1 MINPDEL
8 PPDTSLP
15 DTQRLKDTG
24 RSGASDVPEY
34 DPESR
39 ELGYILDEPE
49 DEKVAKHVH
58 ELRDNDEP
66 FMSYNRAIWKRNG
79 WWRDGKRWVRLE
91 KVENRQMWESKLPK
105 GMANAP
111 PVPNKTDRLCR
122 RIVNVIYVDP
132 PYPECEPGDDTP
144 EAREA
149 AEFATQYL
157 SVLGSPSSL
166 NMEAI
171 GRAALDK
178 SMGFASAFGWVIM
191 DPQGA
196 GHRPRSMMAHP
207 EAEHED
213 GALLDGQGT
222 AADMNSLTERYIR
235 QDGYLT
241 DNPNEADYQWLPRPK
256 VRLLSGNKVNFLP
269 STATSMKDTEGVL
282 ITDHTT
288 LGELR
293 SLFPDE
299 IEALS
304 DEAMQDLCS
313 WKPDKY
319 KDLLP
324 QNSPELKDQ
333 KEEGV
338 DGKTVWKDSQVV
350 WTLTVYY
357 RCCGAYPMGCYAII
371 AGKKQ
376 ALHREKWTA
385 MMPQPAAEDGTEKP
399 PLETCLEIPLAQQRC
414 LDDNTNDNPYGVAV
428 AGHLGPADEIRASSL
443 GYQLEYMF
451 RFGNPNPMFPM
462 GTIVQPKQWLK
473 RDGNPIYFNPQG
485 KPEIEAVPQMPA
497 VVPALREEMA
507 AEMDDESGLQQTG
520 QGDESPTVKSGI
532 HARVIVQEA
541 LKAISNV
548 KANAGFFYIDLNRII
563 LEQTRAFCSVPTL
576 LSWKGKDGEYKAK
589 EFSRTDF
596 RNTKVVS
603 IARGSFTMHTLIA
616 KQEMANDM
624 RANHAIDDDDYIELM
639 AGGISPILGMQEN
652 PHLLRVRRQ
661 IDKYEGGPEKF
672 FPGWMEAWQANQ
684 QATQI
689 AQEVAQGNAE
699 GAQASAAT
707 QLPYQAQMA
716 PPIPPPP
723 PGPFDDQLP
732 IDDEPQAAKIRHRNL
747 SRTMAKSKWE
757 NFPQPW
763 RDVLMK
769 EYMKAKNAAGVV
781 TVPET
786 QALQAAQQKQAQ
798 IQAEEA
804 RARISIKA
812 GPEEGAA
819 AIESTAAGARAAV
832 AGQSP
837 DVGQEPGGDGA
848 AGRNG
853 GAKSEGG
860 AGQQIHIHVNH
871 PSGNKDVTYVRD
883 GEGRV
888 VGHQIKDRAAEPDP
902 AGAPV

>member
-8 PPDTSLP
+8 TPDTTVP
-15 DTQRLKDTG
+15 DRQRLKDSG
-24 RSGASDVPEY
+24 RSGDSSGDVPEY
-34 DPESR
+34 DPEAR
-39 ELGYILDEPE
+39 DLGYILDEPE
-49 DEKVAKHVH
+49 PEKVAKHVH
-58 ELRDNDEP
+58 ELRDNDEQ
-66 FMSYNRAIWKRNG
+66 FMSYNRAVWKRNA
-79 WWRDGKRWVRLE
+79 WWREGKRWVRLE
-91 KVENRQMWESKLPK
+91 KIENRQMWEAKLPR
-105 GMANAP
+105 GMSNAP

-132 PYPECEPGDDTP
+132 PYPECEPGDDSP

-178 SMGFASAFGWVIM
+178 SMGFASAFGWVLM

-196 GHRPRSMMAHP
+196 GHRPRSMQAHP
-207 EAEHED
+207 EADHED
-213 GALLDGQGT
+213 NALLDAQGN
-222 AADMNSLTERYIR
+222 AAAPKDMIERYVR
-235 QDGYLT
+235 EDGYLT
-241 DNPNEADYQWLPRPK
+241 DNPNEADYQWLPKPR
-256 VRLLSGNKVNFLP
+256 VRILSGNKVNFLP
-269 STATSMKDTEGVL
+269 STATGMRDAEGAL

-299 IEALS
+299 FEAMDDEAL
-304 DEAMQDLCS
+304 QDICS

-324 QNSPELKDQ
+324 PQSPELKDQ
-333 KEEGV
+333 KEAGA

-357 RCCGAYPMGCYAII
+357 RSYGSYPMGCYAII

-376 ALHREKWTA
+376 VLHRQKWTA
-385 MMPQPAAEDGTEKP
+385 KMPQPVGEDGKEKP
-399 PLETCLEIPLAQQRC
+399 PLETCLEIPLAHQRA
-414 LDDNTNDNPYGVAV
+414 LDDNTHDNPYGVAP
-428 AGHLGPADEIRASSL
+428 ATHLGPADEIRASSL

-462 GTIVQPKQWLK
+462 GTIVQPKQWMK
-473 RDGNPIYFNPQG
+473 RDGNPIYFNPAG
-485 KPEIEAVPQMPA
+485 KPEIEAVPQLPA

-541 LKAISNV
+541 LKAISNI

-563 LEQTRAFCSVPTL
+563 LEQTRAFCTVPDL

-589 EFSRTDF
+589 EFTRTSF

-624 RANHAIDDDDYIELM
+624 RANHAIDDEDYWELM
-639 AGGISPILGMQEN
+639 AGGVSPVLGMQEN

-661 IDKYEGGPEKF
+661 LDEYKDGP
-672 FPGWMEAWQANQ
+672 PDGWLEAFAQWQ
-684 QATQI
+684 QI
-689 AQEVAQGNAE
+689 STEVQQGNIE
-699 GAQASAAT
+699 GATASGET
-707 QLPYQAQMA
+707 GIPYQAQQ
-716 PPIPPPP
+716 PPPPP

-732 IDDEPQAAKIRHRNL
+732 IDDEPQAAKIRHRAI
-747 SRTMAKSKWE
+747 SRMIAGSWYKV
-757 NFPQPW
+757 QPEPW
-763 RDVLMK
+763 KALGMK
-769 EYMKAKNAAGVV
+769 EYMKAKNAAGIM

-786 QALQAAQQKQAQ
+786 QALQLQQQKEAQ
-798 IQAEEA
+798 IAAEEA

-812 GPEEGAA
+812 GPAEGAA
-819 AIESTAAGARAAV
+819 AIESTAKGARAAV

-837 DVGQEPGGDGA
+837 DVPAEAPDAGGTA
-848 AGRNG
+848 G
-853 GAKSEGG
+853 GAQAGG
-860 AGQQIHIHVNH
+860 THIHIHTH
-871 PSGNKDVTYVRD
+871 GDA
-883 GEGRV
+883 RV
-888 VGHQIKDRAAEPDP
+888 AEPDP
-902 AGAPV
+902 AGPPV